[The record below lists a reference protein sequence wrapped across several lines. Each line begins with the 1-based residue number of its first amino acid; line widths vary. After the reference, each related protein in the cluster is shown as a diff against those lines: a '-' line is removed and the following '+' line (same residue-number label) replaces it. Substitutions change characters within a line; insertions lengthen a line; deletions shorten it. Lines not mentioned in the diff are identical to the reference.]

1 MSSEKSQ
8 QIQHIFFSTIFV
20 KLLGLLRFVFIVVIA
35 DVAAVSAVA
44 VAVVVAVAVAVAVVV
59 AVAIDV
65 TVAVVGGLHSQIKEV
80 FCGSMRANLICRCP
94 GCWP

>member
-1 MSSEKSQ
+1 M
-8 QIQHIFFSTIFV
+8 
-20 KLLGLLRFVFIVVIA
+20 IA

-44 VAVVVAVAVAVAVVV
+44 VPVAVVVAVAVAVAVDVVV

-65 TVAVVGGLHSQIKEV
+65 TVAVVGGLHSQIKEL
-80 FCGSMRANLICRCP
+80 FCGSMRVNLICRCP